1 MLVLFMTICMTIILG
16 DGSPDHFLCCQ
27 FLTIDAFLNTKKS
40 APLSYCTLG
49 PNNGCLW
56 WWIKKSVTHLWSVT
70 LERPF
75 RCLLNFG
82 SFCDDLNESAV
93 CQNHSLEGRKAS
105 TQASRR
111 NCDINVETQTKH
123 SSKNNSRNEPAKLR
137 KWAKQG
143 PSKLRVEK
151 FGPTKLLPRISFTS
165 WYKAKKPPIQI
176 IRKLLV
182 IPFRRYVTSQ
192 H

>member
-1 MLVLFMTICMTIILG
+1 MLFWTLRNPLLFLIARWARITVVFDDGLKKVLPTYGVLP
-16 DGSPDHFLCCQ
+16 S
-27 FLTIDAFLNTKKS
+27 
-40 APLSYCTLG
+40 
-49 PNNGCLW
+49 NG
-56 WWIKKSVTHLWSVT
+56 
-70 LERPF
+70 
-75 RCLLNFG
+75 LLDDFG